1 MSAHILV
8 VDDEPQILHALE
20 TTLRG
25 AGYEI
30 ETAATGEEAL
40 TKAKVR
46 PPDGLILDLVLPGL
60 SGVEVCRELR
70 AWSDAAVL
78 VLSVVGDE
86 AEKVAALDAGADD
99 YVTKPFGMD
108 ELLARLRAAL
118 RRAQPETEPV
128 LRVGNLE
135 IDLEKQA
142 VSNNGTLLQLTPHE
156 FRLLR
161 LFALNEGKLLT
172 HRKIL
177 SEVWGA
183 AYQTESHYLHVYVSQ
198 LRRKIEPDPARPR
211 YLLTETGVG
220 YRFVA
225 PKS

>member
-8 VDDEPQILHALE
+8 VDDEPEILRALE

-30 ETAATGEEAL
+30 ETAATGEDAL
-40 TKAKVR
+40 VQAGIQ
-46 PPDGLILDLVLPGL
+46 PPDGVILDLVLPGK

-70 AWSDAAVL
+70 RTSDAAIL
-78 VLSVVGDE
+78 VLSVVGEE
-86 AEKVAALDAGADD
+86 ADKVAALDAGADD
-99 YVTKPFGMD
+99 YVTKPFGME

-128 LRVGNLE
+128 LRVGELE

-142 VSNNGTLLQLTPHE
+142 VHRNGSLLQLTPHE

-172 HRKIL
+172 HRTIL

-198 LRRKIEPDPARPR
+198 LRQKIERDPARPR
-211 YLLTETGVG
+211 YLLTETGAG
-220 YRFVA
+220 YRFVE